1 MWQNIVLIAGTYYL
15 FRMKMAQMQLG
26 NTLDSVEK
34 AEQQQKQG
42 ATDALSNEI
51 TKQKKKKMGTQ
62 TEDSFDKSLP
72 DRDKELIKAKQAQA
86 KAAESEYNASQGPS
100 EIEGVLLDV
109 SWNR

>member
-1 MWQNIVLIAGTYYL
+1 MAKHCAHSGHILSVSHENGTDAA
-15 FRMKMAQMQLG
+15 RQHTGESREGGAATK
-26 NTLDSVEK
+26 K
-34 AEQQQKQG
+34 G

-62 TEDSFDKSLP
+62 NEDSFDKSLP

>member
-1 MWQNIVLIAGTYYL
+1 MWQNIVLLAGTYYL

-34 AEQQQKQG
+34 AEQQHKQG